1 MKRKIRSYEDLEREE
16 QLLEELLL
24 TQKQLVQLDIEILKQ
39 QLKPATRALKFFN
52 NITTVDKSN
61 LLLNEGANKAIDFV
75 LNKFI
80 LARSGWITKFIIPYF
95 LKNYSSHLIGDNK
108 ANIVGKI
115 FSLFGGKNARLSD
128 GQEKASTSSNVRL
141 RGSEN

>member
-16 QLLEELLL
+16 QLLEELLR
-24 TQKQLVQLDIEILKQ
+24 TQKQLIQLDIQ
-39 QLKPATRALKFFN
+39 VMRDQLKPAKMALQFFN
-52 NITTVDKSN
+52 KITTVDKSN

-80 LARSGWITKFIIPYF
+80 LARTGWITKFLVPFF

-108 ANIVGKI
+108 ANIVEKV
-115 FSLFGGKNARLSD
+115 FSLFGRKNGRTAP
-128 GQEKASTSSNVRL
+128 TSSKVP
-141 RGSEN
+141 GGEN

>member
-16 QLLEELLL
+16 QLLEELLQ
-24 TQKQLVQLDIEILKQ
+24 TQKQLIQLDIQVLRER
-39 QLKPATRALKFFN
+39 LKPAGMALQFFN
-52 NITTVDKSN
+52 KITTVDKSN

-80 LARSGWITKFIIPYF
+80 LAKSGWITKFIVPYF

-108 ANIVGKI
+108 TGIVGKI
-115 FSLFGGKNARLSD
+115 FSLFGRKNGRAT
-128 GQEKASTSSNVRL
+128 TSAATPDY
-141 RGSEN
+141 EN